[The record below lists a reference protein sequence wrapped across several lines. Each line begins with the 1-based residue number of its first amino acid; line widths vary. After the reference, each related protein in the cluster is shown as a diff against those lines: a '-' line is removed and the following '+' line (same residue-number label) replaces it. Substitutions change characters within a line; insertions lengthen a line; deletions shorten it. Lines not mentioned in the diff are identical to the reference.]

1 MEDRQLT
8 VLRHEDQPPQKARR
22 HLRQER
28 EWRTIRALRNL
39 KSKTWG
45 HEGPLLMK
53 FEKKSQPLAER
64 SRFFFRLAMYWL
76 ISGSMIS
83 MSLGIGVLGYHYFG
97 HLQWIDALLNA
108 SMILTGMGPVDK
120 MATETGKL
128 FASFYALFSGV
139 VFLSATAVVLSPVF
153 HRVMHRF
160 HLDDD
165 AME

>member
-1 MEDRQLT
+1 
-8 VLRHEDQPPQKARR
+8 
-22 HLRQER
+22 
-28 EWRTIRALRNL
+28 
-39 KSKTWG
+39 
-45 HEGPLLMK
+45 MK

-76 ISGSMIS
+76 ISVLMIS
-83 MSLGIGVLGYHYFG
+83 SSLGIGVLGYRHFG
-97 HLQWIDALLNA
+97 NLPWIDAVLNA

-120 MATETGKL
+120 METDAGKL

-160 HLDDD
+160 HLVDE
-165 AME
+165 ALE